1 MHRSLNFDTLEG
13 AQRTAFTYDC
23 IASRVHL
30 GPWAGLAAFRFPGTP
45 HKRFFAEITI
55 YHTTPDAPSNHVAC
69 DVYIHIYMLKL
80 GVLCCPYTVA
90 SINRYPRRGAMN
102 DVFDSMERDFM
113 MTPSWGTA
121 FRFPHVH
128 PMLPSINPAASGVQ
142 DGRFGMHLDFHET
155 ENGFELTAD
164 LPGVRKDDIT
174 VDVDRESGVLTVS
187 GERKSNREEKSEGGG
202 DGEGGDRK

>member
-1 MHRSLNFDTLEG
+1 
-13 AQRTAFTYDC
+13 
-23 IASRVHL
+23 
-30 GPWAGLAAFRFPGTP
+30 
-45 HKRFFAEITI
+45 
-55 YHTTPDAPSNHVAC
+55 
-69 DVYIHIYMLKL
+69 
-80 GVLCCPYTVA
+80 
-90 SINRYPRRGAMN
+90 MN

-113 MTPSWGTA
+113 MNPSWGTA

-202 DGEGGDRK
+202 DGEGGDRKYHFVERSYGKTTRSIRLPETADFSKANAEYTSGVLTLTFPKKEVAETARRIKIPIEDGTGDGKVSTTEGGGGKMTTDGDDV